1 MNWIDIKD
9 KLPEH
14 HQKVICYLP
23 DNYQYLPG
31 KTGEERHEPIV
42 ALRFVQGFFNDQP
55 EKLAKHGAH
64 FWLGEGLSN
73 HYFSDVTH
81 WMPMPDNPTS

>member
-1 MNWIDIKD
+1 MEWIDINER
-9 KLPEH
+9 LPEH
-14 HQKVICYLP
+14 QQKIICYLP

-42 ALRFVQGFFNDQP
+42 ILRFVKDYFAGNP
-55 EKLAKHGAH
+55 EKAEKHGAH

-73 HYFSDVTH
+73 HYFKDVTH
-81 WMPMPDNPTS
+81 WMPLPEKP